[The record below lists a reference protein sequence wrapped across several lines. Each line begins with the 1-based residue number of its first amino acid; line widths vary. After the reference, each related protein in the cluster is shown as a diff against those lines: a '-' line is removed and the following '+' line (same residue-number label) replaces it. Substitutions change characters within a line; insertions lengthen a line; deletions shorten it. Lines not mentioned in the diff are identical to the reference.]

1 MVQILARLFALSVLA
16 LSPALAQDELPVLT
30 PEDRAAQNLAIATSV
45 QDQLLVCWALPAG
58 YEDRSISIRLAILGD
73 GTLDGDPYIV
83 PESVRTAGQY
93 PELMRS
99 IASAIATCLPFEG
112 LIGLG
117 AGPGERFD
125 ITVHFSS

>member
-1 MVQILARLFALSVLA
+1 MFQFLARLVAFSIFALSPVLA
-16 LSPALAQDELPVLT
+16 KDKLPVLT
-30 PEDRAAQNLAIATSV
+30 PEERAAQNLAIATSV
-45 QDQLLVCWALPAG
+45 QDQLLACWALPAG
-58 YEDRSISIRLAILGD
+58 YEDRSISIRLAFLGD

-93 PELMRS
+93 PELIRS
-99 IASAIATCLPFEG
+99 IAAAIATCLPFEG
-112 LIGLG
+112 LAELG